1 MFCFCLFRFWPADYR
16 HLTISSIIT
25 VLLGTFPSM
34 HLAQDNI
41 GDRSASRATGPT
53 ATMSG
58 PQLMSLLP
66 LQSPPCEDSSVI
78 YHILHVV
85 VNCVNAHSW
94 LPSEPIE
101 TMVFDVGNIL
111 DLSECSPIIVFVSF
125 LSQIRWA
132 KVEEKK
138 NNRMPRRAA
147 DCLGNS
153 NYFTR
158 CSL

>member
-85 VNCVNAHSW
+85 VNCVNAHS
-94 LPSEPIE
+94 
-101 TMVFDVGNIL
+101 
-111 DLSECSPIIVFVSF
+111 
-125 LSQIRWA
+125 
-132 KVEEKK
+132 
-138 NNRMPRRAA
+138 
-147 DCLGNS
+147 
-153 NYFTR
+153 
-158 CSL
+158 